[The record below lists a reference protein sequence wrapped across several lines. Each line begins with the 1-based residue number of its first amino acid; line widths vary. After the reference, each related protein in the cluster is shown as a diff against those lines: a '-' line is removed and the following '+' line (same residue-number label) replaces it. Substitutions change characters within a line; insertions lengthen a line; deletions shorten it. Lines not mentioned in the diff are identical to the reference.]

1 MKKSFLITPI
11 VFILMLVGCKKKEYK
26 AYSMDT
32 YAMGSY
38 MNVAIYSEDVVK
50 DGVFDEIES
59 TIHDIDKR
67 MSINSKDI
75 VSEVDKV
82 NDSAGKSFEKV
93 SEDTFYLIK
102 EGKKYAKET
111 ENNLDIA
118 IGPTVKLWNVGF
130 DNASVPSDEDI
141 QKSLEHIDIDSVLLD
156 EKSSSIK
163 LAKQGMMI
171 DLGSIAKGYVADKVK
186 DIILNNGYEH
196 AVLNIGGNIMCVG
209 EKYDSKPYKIG
220 IRDGNKSSKDY
231 LGTIEIIDK
240 SVVTSGIYERNFI
253 KDGKLYHHI
262 LDRKTGYPVENN
274 ILGVSIISDKSTKC
288 DALSTA
294 VFSMGLEDGLN
305 YVNNKDGIEA
315 IFITKDNKIYL
326 SDNIKN
332 DFNLTSQDYVIA
344 NL

>member
-1 MKKSFLITPI
+1 MKKSCLIIPI
-11 VFILMLVGCKKKEYK
+11 VFVLMLAGCKKKEYE

-38 MNVAIYSEDVVK
+38 MNVAIYSDEVVK

-102 EGKKYAKET
+102 EGKKYTKET
-111 ENNLDIA
+111 DNNLDIA
-118 IGPTVKLWNVGF
+118 IGSTVKLWNVGF
-130 DNASVPSDEDI
+130 DNASVPSDKAIKE
-141 QKSLEHIDIDSVLLD
+141 SLDHIDIDGVLID
-156 EKSSSIK
+156 EKSSSVK
-163 LAKQGMMI
+163 LAREGMMI

-186 DIILNNGYEH
+186 DIIVDNGYEH

-231 LGTIEIIDK
+231 LGTLAVVDK

-253 KDGKLYHHI
+253 QDGKLYHHI
-262 LDRKTGYPVENN
+262 LDSKTGYPVENN

-294 VFSMGLEDGLN
+294 VFSMGLEDGLK
-305 YVNNKDGIEA
+305 YVNDKDGIEA
-315 IFITKDNKIYL
+315 IFVTKDNKIYL